1 MAFGSSP
8 AENLFD
14 AWHTKAVAKKV
25 NEDGIKAG
33 HFETFLK
40 GNGFKPL
47 IDGLLKLYTQNGTDF
62 AGEKKTLEQ
71 VWKLVDKV
79 KNRCGLIVAYE
90 LTKALKKVV
99 SFTNMLESV
108 AADYSP
114 TVGTSTK
121 AQRKINAGR
130 ATWEELTTLHF
141 ANVNKTVQIIKMLGK
156 GGMGGA
162 VYLGIDQHGNKFAVK
177 HFPGDYKAVAWG
189 TIDRAEENLRQKIAE
204 GTGDIAQHKRDL
216 ARWKRIKSE
225 VKKKAPY
232 KGIGGTT
239 LSPIEARAR
248 VDRWLYRFAEGAM
261 TPTCLDL
268 LQRGS
273 DQYLLLALGE
283 GDVDWSDL
291 TLADIVAVFQ
301 DLDTVEHYA
310 RHFMEVELTQEV
322 SVLHLDIHGG
332 NMMRFNGR
340 LRLIDFGK
348 ALLYSPDVV
357 QGLAKLE
364 LQPFAKEKF
373 NKDDYLTG
381 TIEDSKM
388 YTDPESGSPA
398 KYIADWRGYAA
409 APMVRLCKG
418 CNRQHPDLL
427 SVVECMA
434 CGSKNIVRERI
445 RRVDLENN
453 AKLKKVPVDSLL
465 VGPYKTA
472 KVPSLTPSQ
481 YGCIVL
487 TAVLIKE
494 TWVAMDREGKLNT
507 GIGKNAKGIENVVIY
522 STARK
527 LMPKLRAAS
536 PGQAL
541 LIELLLLWF
550 DEMMRRL
557 FAGEPFGAAD
567 AVRYFQPVKKKVS
580 RGRAMSI

>member
-1 MAFGSSP
+1 M
-8 AENLFD
+8 
-14 AWHTKAVAKKV
+14 
-25 NEDGIKAG
+25 
-33 HFETFLK
+33 
-40 GNGFKPL
+40 
-47 IDGLLKLYTQNGTDF
+47 
-62 AGEKKTLEQ
+62 
-71 VWKLVDKV
+71 
-79 KNRCGLIVAYE
+79 
-90 LTKALKKVV
+90 
-99 SFTNMLESV
+99 
-108 AADYSP
+108 
-114 TVGTSTK
+114 
-121 AQRKINAGR
+121 
-130 ATWEELTTLHF
+130 
-141 ANVNKTVQIIKMLGK
+141 
-156 GGMGGA
+156 
-162 VYLGIDQHGNKFAVK
+162 
-177 HFPGDYKAVAWG
+177 
-189 TIDRAEENLRQKIAE
+189 
-204 GTGDIAQHKRDL
+204 
-216 ARWKRIKSE
+216 
-225 VKKKAPY
+225 KKKAPY

-388 YTDPESGSPA
+388 YTDPE
-398 KYIADWRGYAA
+398 AA
-409 APMVRLCKG
+409 APRNTSPTGEGTRGPHGATCKG

-453 AKLKKVPVDSLL
+453 AKLKKVSVDSLPGRP
-465 VGPYKTA
+465 V
-472 KVPSLTPSQ
+472 Q
-481 YGCIVL
+481 
-487 TAVLIKE
+487 
-494 TWVAMDREGKLNT
+494 DREG
-507 GIGKNAKGIENVVIY
+507 
-522 STARK
+522 
-527 LMPKLRAAS
+527 PPS
-536 PGQAL
+536 PDPL
-541 LIELLLLWF
+541 
-550 DEMMRRL
+550 
-557 FAGEPFGAAD
+557 
-567 AVRYFQPVKKKVS
+567 AVRLH
-580 RGRAMSI
+580 RADRRAHQEDLGGDGP